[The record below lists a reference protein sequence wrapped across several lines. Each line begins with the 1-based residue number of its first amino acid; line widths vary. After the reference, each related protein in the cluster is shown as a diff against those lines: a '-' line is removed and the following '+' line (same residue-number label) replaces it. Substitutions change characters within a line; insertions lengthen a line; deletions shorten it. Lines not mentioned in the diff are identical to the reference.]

1 MTVYVLTH
9 MWVFESSDGGEN
21 GTVSTLYVDK
31 SEVEKNFFEKVEEFK
46 TEYQEKIQSDKYEV
60 YEDTNEYAIFN
71 FDKPNDFT
79 ESVFWFEVS
88 L

>member
-1 MTVYVLTH
+1 MTIYVLTH
-9 MWVFESSDGGEN
+9 MWVIEGSEGEN

-31 SEVEKNFFEKVEEFK
+31 SEAEKNFSEKVEELK

-60 YEDTNEYAIFN
+60 CEDTNEYAIFN